1 MDIPANTFWNRECYG
16 KFELKAIE
24 KYGSLNYDECYTFV
38 PALAL
43 GGDEKIGNLQ
53 KVKIKENL
61 EILAQLH
68 QQ

>member
-1 MDIPANTFWNRECYG
+1 MEA
-16 KFELKAIE
+16 
-24 KYGSLNYDECYTFV
+24 DECYTFV

-43 GGDEKIGNLQ
+43 GGDEKITNLQ

-68 QQ
+68 N